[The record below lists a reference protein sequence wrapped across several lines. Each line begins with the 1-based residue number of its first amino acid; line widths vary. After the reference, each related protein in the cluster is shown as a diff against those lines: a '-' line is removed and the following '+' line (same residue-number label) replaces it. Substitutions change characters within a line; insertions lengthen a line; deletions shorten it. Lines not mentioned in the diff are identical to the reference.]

1 MSIIFGI
8 RKPDGEIVD
17 DTELLRLAH
26 RTERYA
32 PDGTFVT
39 SAGRVGMGFQPFH
52 TTERSRLEDQPLVDE
67 HGSLLVFDGRLDNH
81 EELRYKLGIREPRV
95 ADSQLILSAFVRWDE
110 SCFAQFVGDWA
121 IALWS
126 AAKQTLYLARDH
138 AGTRTLF
145 FQHVSGALQ
154 WSTYLDSLLLPE
166 TSHQLDKEYVASYL
180 ASRPIRDLTPYRG
193 IRAVLPAHYKRVMA
207 DAVVAKP
214 HWSSMASGNIRYGSD
229 EEYEVHFLQ
238 LFKTSVVRR
247 TTPGGKILAQLSG
260 GMDSTSIVC
269 MSDHIRTSQGAPPA
283 ELLDTLSYYD
293 DSEPNWQERPYFSI
307 VESARGKT
315 GIHIDR
321 SDWHPTLEPL
331 DQSEGVA
338 LWPGW
343 HGGSAEQ
350 ARKFDDL
357 VRARGYRAIV
367 SGIGGDELLGGVP
380 TPLPELAEYLVSGS
394 PAKLFRR
401 SADWCLTD
409 RSPLLHLLFQ
419 TVKFTINLY
428 RQPGPDVTKM
438 PSWIAPDLRKLCFDL
453 KHREIEGG
461 KRLGFSPTA
470 LGNGITWWA
479 ILETLPHLIPP
490 LLTRYEYRYPYLDRD
505 LVDFLLRIPRDQ
517 LLRPGQRR
525 SLMRR
530 ALKDIVLPEI
540 LARRRK
546 GFVIRGPL
554 TLVQQEKEKIEQ
566 LFARSFLGEHG
577 FIDPVRLR
585 STLELVAR
593 GKAIDQLQTLLRA
606 IALELWFKSRAQ
618 GFTPDKQRAHKF
630 PVNQVA

>member
-8 RKPDGEIVD
+8 RKPDGEMVD
-17 DTELLRLAH
+17 DAELFRLAR

-32 PDGTFVT
+32 CDGTFVI
-39 SAGRVGMGFQPFH
+39 SAGHVGMGFQPFH
-52 TTERSRLEDQPLVDE
+52 TTERSHLEDQPLVDE

-95 ADSQLILSAFVRWDE
+95 ADSQIILSAFVRWDE

-126 AAKQTLYLARDH
+126 APKQTLYLARDH
-138 AGTRTLF
+138 SGARTLF
-145 FQHVSGALQ
+145 VQNVSRALQ
-154 WSTYLDSLLLPE
+154 WSTYLDSFLTQEEYP
-166 TSHQLDKEYVASYL
+166 LDEEYVGRYL
-180 ASRPIRDLTPYRG
+180 ASLSIRNLTPYKG
-193 IRAVLPAHYKRVMA
+193 IRGVPPAHYMRVVA

-214 HWSSMASGNIRYGSD
+214 HWSWMASGNIRYGSD
-229 EEYEVHFLQ
+229 EEYEQHFLQ

-247 TTPGGKILAQLSG
+247 TAPGGKILAQLSG

-269 MSDHIRTSQGAPPA
+269 MSDHVRKAQGAPAA

-293 DSEPNWQERPYFSI
+293 DSEPNWQERPYFLI

-331 DQSEGVA
+331 DQSQGVA
-338 LWPGW
+338 LWPGC

-357 VRARGYRAIV
+357 VGARGYRAIL

-394 PAKLFRR
+394 LAQLFRR

-409 RSPLLHLLFQ
+409 RGPLLHLLLQ

-428 RQPGPDVTKM
+428 RQPGADVTKM
-438 PSWIAPDLRKLCFDL
+438 PSWIAPDLLKRCFDL
-453 KHREIEGG
+453 KHLDIERG

-470 LGNGITWWA
+470 LGNGITWWV

-530 ALKDIVLPEI
+530 ALKGIVRPEI

-554 TLVQQEKEKIEQ
+554 TFVQQEEEKIDQ
-566 LFARSFLGEHG
+566 LFARSFLAEYG

-606 IALELWFKSRAQ
+606 IAMELWFKSRGQ